1 LVELWQTNQKFFV
14 LINCQG
20 LGYEIQ
26 ILESFFLKLKTNQ
39 ISNKKITLWLKH
51 IKKEDSDLLFGFT
64 SKEQKNFFIEI
75 LSIRGVGSQ
84 IGMGILNKFS
94 ISEVIN
100 AIKTQNKKL
109 ICSVPGIGQK
119 MSDRLI
125 LELKNKF
132 KSELQFEE
140 EKAKDEFE
148 IKDPEINKM
157 MQDLKLTLQSLNY
170 KNKEINTIMPI
181 IKESTLL
188 AKKEKNLSF
197 ENLLKIAKNNLDK
210 DSSNIGRW
218 RSIINKLKINFMSLD
233 TAEKQKLIETHQVH
247 STDTGSVEV
256 QVAMLSK
263 RISKLSDHLQG
274 NIHDFAS
281 RQGLLK
287 MIGKRKR
294 LLSYIKDKN
303 VQRYQELVKKI
314 GIRGWSQLMKKK
326 QSKKKTQN

>member
-1 LVELWQTNQKFFV
+1 MISWINGELVELWQTNQKFFV

-94 ISEVIN
+94 IGEVIN

-132 KSELQFEE
+132 KSEIQFEE

-157 MQDLKLTLQSLNY
+157 IEDLQLTLQSLNY
-170 KNKEINTIMPI
+170 KNKEIKTILPI
-181 IKESTLL
+181 IINEVDFS
-188 AKKEKNLSF
+188 AKKENNLSF
-197 ENLLKIAKNNLDK
+197 ENLLKLAMNYLDK
-210 DSSNIGRW
+210 ESSNI
-218 RSIINKLKINFMSLD
+218 
-233 TAEKQKLIETHQVH
+233 
-247 STDTGSVEV
+247 
-256 QVAMLSK
+256 
-263 RISKLSDHLQG
+263 
-274 NIHDFAS
+274 AS
-281 RQGLLK
+281 
-287 MIGKRKR
+287 
-294 LLSYIKDKN
+294 
-303 VQRYQELVKKI
+303 
-314 GIRGWSQLMKKK
+314 
-326 QSKKKTQN
+326 

>member
-1 LVELWQTNQKFFV
+1 LISWINGELVDLWQTNQKFFV

-132 KSELQFEE
+132 KSEIQFEE

-148 IKDPEINKM
+148 IKDPETNKM
-157 MQDLKLTLQSLNY
+157 IEDLQLTLQSLNY
-170 KNKEINTIMPI
+170 KNKEINTILPI
-181 IKESTLL
+181 LIKEVDLL
-188 AKKEKNLSF
+188 SKKENNLSF
-197 ENLLKIAKNNLDK
+197 ENLLKLAMNLLEK
-210 DSSNIGRW
+210 DSS
-218 RSIINKLKINFMSLD
+218 KL
-233 TAEKQKLIETHQVH
+233 A
-247 STDTGSVEV
+247 
-256 QVAMLSK
+256 
-263 RISKLSDHLQG
+263 R
-274 NIHDFAS
+274 
-281 RQGLLK
+281 
-287 MIGKRKR
+287 
-294 LLSYIKDKN
+294 
-303 VQRYQELVKKI
+303 
-314 GIRGWSQLMKKK
+314 
-326 QSKKKTQN
+326 

>member
-1 LVELWQTNQKFFV
+1 MISWINGELVELWQTNQKFFV

-94 ISEVIN
+94 IGEVIN

-119 MSDRLI
+119 MCDRLI

-132 KSELQFEE
+132 KSEIQFEE
-140 EKAKDEFE
+140 EKAKEEFE

-157 MQDLKLTLQSLNY
+157 IEDLQLTLQSLNY
-170 KNKEINTIMPI
+170 KNKEIKTILPMI
-181 IKESTLL
+181 INEIDLL
-188 AKKEKNLSF
+188 AKKENNLSF
-197 ENLLKIAKNNLDK
+197 ENLLKLAMNYLDK
-210 DSSNIGRW
+210 ESSNI
-218 RSIINKLKINFMSLD
+218 
-233 TAEKQKLIETHQVH
+233 
-247 STDTGSVEV
+247 
-256 QVAMLSK
+256 
-263 RISKLSDHLQG
+263 
-274 NIHDFAS
+274 AS
-281 RQGLLK
+281 
-287 MIGKRKR
+287 
-294 LLSYIKDKN
+294 
-303 VQRYQELVKKI
+303 
-314 GIRGWSQLMKKK
+314 
-326 QSKKKTQN
+326 

>member
-1 LVELWQTNQKFFV
+1 MISWINGELVDLWQTNQKFFV

-26 ILESFFLKLKTNQ
+26 IIESFFLKLKTNQ

-84 IGMGILNKFS
+84 IGMGILNKLS
-94 ISEVIN
+94 IGEVIN

-132 KSELQFEE
+132 KSEIQFEE
-140 EKAKDEFE
+140 EKAKGEFA

-157 MQDLKLTLQSLNY
+157 IEDLQLTLQSLNY
-170 KNKEINTIMPI
+170 KNKEIKTILPI
-181 IKESTLL
+181 IINKVDFP
-188 AKKEKNLSF
+188 AKKENNLSF
-197 ENLLKIAKNNLDK
+197 ENLLKLAMNYLDK
-210 DSSNIGRW
+210 ENTNI
-218 RSIINKLKINFMSLD
+218 
-233 TAEKQKLIETHQVH
+233 
-247 STDTGSVEV
+247 
-256 QVAMLSK
+256 
-263 RISKLSDHLQG
+263 
-274 NIHDFAS
+274 AS
-281 RQGLLK
+281 
-287 MIGKRKR
+287 
-294 LLSYIKDKN
+294 
-303 VQRYQELVKKI
+303 
-314 GIRGWSQLMKKK
+314 
-326 QSKKKTQN
+326 

>member
-1 LVELWQTNQKFFV
+1 MISWINGELVELWQTNQKFFV

-94 ISEVIN
+94 INEVIN

-132 KSELQFEE
+132 KSEIQFEE

-157 MQDLKLTLQSLNY
+157 IEDLQLTLQSLNY
-170 KNKEINTIMPI
+170 KNKEIKTILPI
-181 IKESTLL
+181 IINEVDFPS
-188 AKKEKNLSF
+188 KKENNLSF
-197 ENLLKIAKNNLDK
+197 ENLLKLAMNYLDK
-210 DSSNIGRW
+210 ESSNI
-218 RSIINKLKINFMSLD
+218 
-233 TAEKQKLIETHQVH
+233 
-247 STDTGSVEV
+247 
-256 QVAMLSK
+256 
-263 RISKLSDHLQG
+263 
-274 NIHDFAS
+274 AS
-281 RQGLLK
+281 
-287 MIGKRKR
+287 
-294 LLSYIKDKN
+294 
-303 VQRYQELVKKI
+303 
-314 GIRGWSQLMKKK
+314 
-326 QSKKKTQN
+326 

>member
-1 LVELWQTNQKFFV
+1 MISWINGELVESWQTNQKFFA

-39 ISNKKITLWLKH
+39 ISNKNITLWLKH

-94 ISEVIN
+94 IGEVIN

-132 KSELQFEE
+132 KSEIQFEE
-140 EKAKDEFE
+140 EKAKGEFA

-157 MQDLKLTLQSLNY
+157 IEDLQLTLRSLNY
-170 KNKEINTIMPI
+170 KNKEINTILPI
-181 IKESTLL
+181 IINEIDFP
-188 AKKEKNLSF
+188 AKKENNLSF
-197 ENLLKIAKNNLDK
+197 ENLLKLAMNYLDK
-210 DSSNIGRW
+210 ESSNI
-218 RSIINKLKINFMSLD
+218 
-233 TAEKQKLIETHQVH
+233 
-247 STDTGSVEV
+247 
-256 QVAMLSK
+256 
-263 RISKLSDHLQG
+263 
-274 NIHDFAS
+274 AS
-281 RQGLLK
+281 
-287 MIGKRKR
+287 
-294 LLSYIKDKN
+294 
-303 VQRYQELVKKI
+303 
-314 GIRGWSQLMKKK
+314 
-326 QSKKKTQN
+326 